1 MLMFNHC
8 LTTVKKWRL
17 LLVLQCVHLLFTKT
31 YTFIHC
37 FYLTLCFNRSSS
49 KCICPIAVHRN
60 TPFHSCF
67 DFHSIDVHVIQN
79 LKIWPP
85 ARGNFRPEPN
95 HQTCKNGT
103 GDAYV
108 RNHKTLCSPA
118 QNPDPQGHSR
128 ALGKHNFQTY
138 YTSIYSCLYCDSWG
152 KNLCKISKM
161 IFLNFRKNL
170 NSSPLQFEVHV

>member
-1 MLMFNHC
+1 MCSSSVYKNIHFHSLFLFNI
-8 LTTVKKWRL
+8 V
-17 LLVLQCVHLLFTKT
+17 V
-31 YTFIHC
+31 FIPC
-37 FYLTLCFNRSSS
+37 SCITLCFNRSSS

-108 RNHKTLCSPA
+108 RIHKTLCSPA
-118 QNPDPQGHSR
+118 QNPDPQGHSG
-128 ALGKHNFQTY
+128 ALMGKQ
-138 YTSIYSCLYCDSWG
+138 
-152 KNLCKISKM
+152 KNTQYFCIWE
-161 IFLNFRKNL
+161 NL
-170 NSSPLQFEVHV
+170 D